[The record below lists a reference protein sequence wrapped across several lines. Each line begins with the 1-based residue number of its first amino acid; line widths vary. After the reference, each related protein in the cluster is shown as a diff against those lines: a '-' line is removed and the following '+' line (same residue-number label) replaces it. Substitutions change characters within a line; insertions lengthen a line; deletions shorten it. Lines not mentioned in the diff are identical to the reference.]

1 LTGFF
6 ATDINTFNEDSKGG
20 NAVFYGK
27 FAKGIQLKKGRLRRL
42 SRYAG
47 RDELVYGMPAGS
59 TGGFGMWMKDGEGN
73 WYMAGQPVIDKCKT
87 PEGFWMKD
95 TEGQWM
101 LSGVQH
107 KNETIEINALPEEG
121 LTVNRAV

>member
-1 LTGFF
+1 
-6 ATDINTFNEDSKGG
+6 
-20 NAVFYGK
+20 
-27 FAKGIQLKKGRLRRL
+27 
-42 SRYAG
+42 
-47 RDELVYGMPAGS
+47 
-59 TGGFGMWMKDGEGN
+59 
-73 WYMAGQPVIDKCKT
+73 MAGQPVIDKCKT

>member
-1 LTGFF
+1 
-6 ATDINTFNEDSKGG
+6 
-20 NAVFYGK
+20 
-27 FAKGIQLKKGRLRRL
+27 
-42 SRYAG
+42 
-47 RDELVYGMPAGS
+47 
-59 TGGFGMWMKDGEGN
+59 MWMKDGEGN